1 MTRMITL
8 IRKVTA
14 RHFRSGGVD
23 VTADELADQF
33 IASMQSVAD
42 GRIMSALPPK
52 ADIRTAVEKGLL
64 MTQSG
69 HRAR

>member
-14 RHFRSGGVD
+14 RHFRAGGMD
-23 VTADELADQF
+23 VTADQLADQV
-33 IASMQSVAD
+33 IANMRAVTD

-52 ADIRTAVEKGLL
+52 ADINDGCE
-64 MTQSG
+64 
-69 HRAR
+69 